1 MYEGAPSQPVPNL
14 SSFSNFEASLPSPN
28 NMYKWKLTDNGVNA
42 TGDDDDDALDQTLR
56 MLTASVANVSL
67 EGNECTDMNFSDL
80 DVSSRTSS
88 SPGSEPSP
96 LAVKYRVDKCGVTA
110 AGPLTVVKD
119 NIWAHP

>member
-1 MYEGAPSQPVPNL
+1 
-14 SSFSNFEASLPSPN
+14 
-28 NMYKWKLTDNGVNA
+28 MYKWKLTDIGANTNME
-42 TGDDDDDALDQTLR
+42 DDHDALDQTLR

-67 EGNECTDMNFSDL
+67 EGNDCTDMNFSDL

-96 LAVKYRVDKCGVTA
+96 IAVKYRGDKCGVTA